1 MLQDC
6 PGIHPSS
13 LTGARIPA
21 GWPVRPIFLAAPP
34 VRREIGCHAG

>member
-13 LTGARIPA
+13 LTGARIPG
-21 GWPVRPIFLAAPP
+21 GWPVRPIFLAAP
-34 VRREIGCHAG
+34 VRRDIGRHAG